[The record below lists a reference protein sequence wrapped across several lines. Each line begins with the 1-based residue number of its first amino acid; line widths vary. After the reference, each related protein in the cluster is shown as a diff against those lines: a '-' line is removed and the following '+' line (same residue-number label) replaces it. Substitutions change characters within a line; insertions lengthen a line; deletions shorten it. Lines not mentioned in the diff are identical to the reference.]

1 MLIAELVRVVHTMN
15 DIISLDSE
23 HLQIGLIGWLYKH
36 KHPSLQNPNNI
47 QNVFIFLYL
56 NMCKYSKLKT
66 CRYFYLKMCKYFHLK
81 MCTHIYIYYW
91 YTIVYIQYKNVT
103 NIYKLNY
110 KLQIARQISMKN
122 YPLTGRPVIEPAMN
136 VKLVLV
142 VANKR
147 KDRDKSFF
155 LLGLSIKESMQMTCL

>member
-66 CRYFYLKMCKYFHLK
+66 CKYFYLKMCNYFHLK
-81 MCTHIYIYYW
+81 MCIYHIFIRKYVDIFTWLYV
-91 YTIVYIQYKNVT
+91 VYIQHKNVT
-103 NIYKLNY
+103 KFSKLNY
-110 KLQIARQISMKN
+110 RLQIARQISMKN
-122 YPLTGRPVIEPAMN
+122 YPLDGQ
-136 VKLVLV
+136 L
-142 VANKR
+142 
-147 KDRDKSFF
+147 
-155 LLGLSIKESMQMTCL
+155 